1 MALENLIVN
10 AANGEDYECTLKF
23 LDESCYSSDI
33 DFSVMRRHLP
43 LLFDAKP
50 ALKRVTSV
58 RTVCDA
64 MNSSSDA
71 MNSSSAVLS
80 EVHKLLR
87 LYLTVPISSSTS
99 ERTFLL

>member
-43 LLFDAKP
+43 LLFYAKP

-58 RTVCDA
+58 RTVC
-64 MNSSSDA
+64 DA